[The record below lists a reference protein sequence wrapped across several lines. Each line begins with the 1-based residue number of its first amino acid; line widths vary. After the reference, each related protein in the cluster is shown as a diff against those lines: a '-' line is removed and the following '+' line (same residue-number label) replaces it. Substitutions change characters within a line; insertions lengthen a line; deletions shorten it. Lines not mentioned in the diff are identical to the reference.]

1 MGMAK
6 GVPVSCLHDRPP
18 GVYTPEKRS
27 QATPPASVV
36 RDLEQ
41 IGLKHDTGIEE
52 GCLGLLLDIA
62 REEEAE
68 LLVINGE
75 DNGIIIHKG

>member
-1 MGMAK
+1 M
-6 GVPVSCLHDRPP
+6 
-18 GVYTPEKRS
+18 
-27 QATPPASVV
+27 

-41 IGLKHDTGIEE
+41 IRLKHHTGIKE